1 MPSLKDIRRRIQS
14 VRNTRQI
21 TTAMKLVAGAKLRKA
36 TENAQS
42 ARPYQEA
49 LTRVLSRL
57 AGTSGEGEQPLLQ
70 ARPERAEVE
79 FVAFTSDRGL
89 CGGFNSILL
98 RDLEHRIAAAR
109 VEGCRVRVRVFGKK
123 GRDYLVKRRYEL
135 TESRIHVTTAEYPE
149 EARTLGATL
158 RADFAEGGVD
168 EVILC
173 FNRFHS
179 VGVQK
184 PVALPILPLKL
195 EAGEDAEPA
204 EYRYEPD
211 ADRILAALIPL
222 YVDTVILQA
231 LLETDAGEYA
241 AKMKAMDAATRNATE
256 LIDSLTLA
264 YNRARQAAIT
274 KELIEIVSAAE
285 AL

>member
-1 MPSLKDIRRRIQS
+1 LPSLKDIRRRIQS

-42 ARPYQEA
+42 ARPYQEN

-57 AGTSGEGEQPLLQ
+57 AGTSGDTEQPLLQ
-70 ARPERAEVE
+70 IHPQRAEVE
-79 FVAFTSDRGL
+79 YVVFTSDRGL
-89 CGGFNSILL
+89 CGGFNAILL
-98 RDLEHRIAAAR
+98 RDLERRVGEARAA
-109 VEGCRVRVRVFGKK
+109 GCRIRIRVFGKK
-123 GRDYLVKRRYEL
+123 GKEYLSRRKYEIE
-135 TESRIHVTTAEYPE
+135 ESRIHVTTPEYPE
-149 EARTLGATL
+149 EARTMGAAL

-173 FNRFHS
+173 FNRFQS

-184 PVALPILPLKL
+184 PVALPLLPLRL
-195 EAGEDAEPA
+195 EPNEGSEPT

-211 ADRILAALIPL
+211 AGRILATLIPL

-231 LLETDAGEYA
+231 LLETEAGEYA